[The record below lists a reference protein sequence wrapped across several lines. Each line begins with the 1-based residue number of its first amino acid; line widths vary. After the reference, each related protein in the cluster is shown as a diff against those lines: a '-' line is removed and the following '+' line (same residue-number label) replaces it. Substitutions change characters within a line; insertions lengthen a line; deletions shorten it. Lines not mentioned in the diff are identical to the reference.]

1 MTVKHN
7 KDTEEYFF
15 EEGCFITELW
25 NESYDNGI
33 SIAQARLPAGERTLP
48 HLLNDTTERYLI
60 LSGEGMVY
68 VGNLKAVA
76 VTQNDVV
83 LIQPG
88 EKQYIENTGNTD
100 LVFLAICTPR
110 FRSDNYVQMDT

>member
-25 NESYDNGI
+25 NEPFDNDV

-48 HLLNDTTERYLI
+48 HLLNNTSERYLI
-60 LSGEGMVY
+60 LSGEGLVY
-68 VGNLKAVA
+68 VGNRKAVA
-76 VTQNDVV
+76 ITQNDMV

-88 EKQYIENTGNTD
+88 EKQYIENTGSTD
-100 LVFLAICTPR
+100 LVFLAICSPR
-110 FRSDNYVQMDT
+110 FRSENYVELDQ